1 MKPDMYTFAVESSS
15 GNKCDNKGCRVG
27 FAVGHAATCAASTVG
42 SAVVTTLA
50 CSVGAVFT
58 FGLSCA
64 ASLAGVGVSAGLCG
78 VGGEISDM
86 GKIIN
91 VLVLQFYFCQGRAR
105 VG

>member
-1 MKPDMYTFAVESSS
+1 MEPDIYTFAVESSS

-27 FAVGHAATCAASTVG
+27 FAVGQAATCAASTVG
-42 SAVVTTLA
+42 SAVTTGLA
-50 CSVGAVFT
+50 CTVGAVFT

-64 ASLAGVGVSAGLCG
+64 AGLAATGVAAGLCA

-91 VLVLQFYFCQGRAR
+91 VLVLPFYFL
-105 VG
+105 